1 MKRKATFTLIV
12 CLLLGVWIIAAPFLA
27 TNLIVEKPLER
38 ADAIMVLS
46 GSAVYKERTRRA
58 AELYKQGVTSI
69 VIVTDDGERARWYG
83 RGSGNPTIV
92 ELEQRELIANGVMP
106 EAIRVLPGQVAG
118 TDDEAKALRDEI
130 ATRPLGS
137 VLIVTSAYHSRRALA
152 TFEKI
157 LADRNIALGI
167 ASPPPGDLTPTPNYW
182 WLRPRGWQTV
192 AGEYVKIAVY
202 WAYY

>member
-1 MKRKATFTLIV
+1 MKRKATFTLV
-12 CLLLGVWIIAAPFLA
+12 FCLLLGVWIIVAPFLA
-27 TNLIVEKPLER
+27 TNLIVEKRLET

-46 GSAVYKERTRRA
+46 GSAVYKERTKKA
-58 AELYKQGVTSI
+58 AELYNQSLAPI
-69 VIVTDDGERARWYG
+69 VIVTDDGERARWFD
-83 RGSGNPTIV
+83 SGKTNPTIV

-130 ATRPLGS
+130 AARPLNS

-157 LADRNIALGI
+157 LAGKNVTLGI
-167 ASPPPGDLTPTPNYW
+167 ASPPPGDLTPTPSYW
-182 WLRPRGWQTV
+182 WLKPRGWQTV
-192 AGEYVKIAVY
+192 AGEYMKIAVY